1 MDSRENYCY
10 LADRD
15 TSIKMSHAKSLRLI
29 GQSLEVAKLQL
40 FELKTDGPNYVVQSD
55 ALSAATEWI
64 LRQSLSPT
72 DVMWQSTR
80 RSTSNRSVRFTP
92 ADILRLDDQAKKQR
106 RANSSQDRQTHRRL
120 SQLLRVLGDHLDRMG
135 VYSFQ
140 IVWTETS
147 SSVEFQSTD
156 GLGDSRSF
164 TPEKLAQLGS
174 HSRFRRSSRR

>member
-1 MDSRENYCY
+1 MKTIVIC
-10 LADRD
+10 AGGD
-15 TSIKMSHAKSLRLI
+15 TAIKMSHAKSLRLI

-80 RSTSNRSVRFTP
+80 RLPSNRSVRFTP

-147 SSVEFQSTD
+147 SSVEFQSME

-174 HSRFRRSSRR
+174 HSSFRRSSRI

>member
-1 MDSRENYCY
+1 
-10 LADRD
+10 
-15 TSIKMSHAKSLRLI
+15 MSHAKSLRLI

-72 DVMWQSTR
+72 DVIWQS

-106 RANSSQDRQTHRRL
+106 RANSSPDRQTHRRL
-120 SQLLRVLGDHLDRMG
+120 SQLLRVLGDHLDRME

-140 IVWTETS
+140 ISWTETS
-147 SSVEFQSTD
+147 SSVEFRSTD

-174 HSRFRRSSRR
+174 HSRFRRLSRR

>member
-1 MDSRENYCY
+1 
-10 LADRD
+10 
-15 TSIKMSHAKSLRLI
+15 MSHAKSLRLI

-40 FELKTDGPNYVVQSD
+40 FELKTDGTNYVVRSD

-72 DVMWQSTR
+72 DVTWQSTR
-80 RSTSNRSVRFTP
+80 RSTSRSVRFTP

-106 RANSSQDRQTHRRL
+106 RPNSSPDRQTHRRL
-120 SQLLRVLGDHLDRMG
+120 SQLLRVLGDHLDRME

-140 IVWTETS
+140 ISWTETS
-147 SSVEFQSTD
+147 SSVEFQSTE

-164 TPEKLAQLGS
+164 TAEKLAQLGS